1 MTSPETLELEAVDS
15 ALEGRQVAPEHAELA
30 ELALLLRDDRPE
42 PTLVWATHMDRR
54 VEAGFPHRPARHRRL
69 RLRLGQWWKP
79 LAVASTFLLPVVIAA
94 ALIGGDGTDDS
105 EGGGGDSGSVA
116 AQAPP
121 ETGGSADGESSGST
135 DAAAPEVT
143 PLSRDTG
150 GDEAARAGG
159 GAESQAKADAQPNR
173 KVQRSASLTLA
184 TPRRDIDKVASQVGD
199 VTATLGG
206 FVAASSVSSSG
217 GGDLQLRVPSN
228 RLDTV
233 IQRISKL
240 ARVRDLS
247 RRSLDITTQ
256 VVSAR
261 DRLTDART
269 ERVSLLRQLA
279 TADTVNE
286 TESIRARL
294 DIVAQEIAAART
306 SLKRVNNRANF
317 ANVSV
322 ELVPTSGGETSDEG
336 AWTPGDA
343 FGDAMRV
350 LEVAAGVAVI
360 AAAVLLPLLIAWLL
374 GWIATRGVTRR
385 RRERALDMA

>member
-1 MTSPETLELEAVDS
+1 MTSPETLELEAVDA
-15 ALEGRQVAPEHAELA
+15 ALAGRYVAPEHAELA
-30 ELALLLRDDRPE
+30 ELALLLRDDRPD
-42 PTLVWATHMDRR
+42 PTLEWATHMDRR
-54 VEAGFPHRPARHRRL
+54 VEARFHARPRQRS
-69 RLRLGQWWKP
+69 RLRLGTWWKP
-79 LAVASTFLLPVVIAA
+79 AAVATGILIPLVLAVAL
-94 ALIGGDGTDDS
+94 GGSGTDDMGD
-105 EGGGGDSGSVA
+105 GGGTSASSGATAQESAGDQADSG
-116 AQAPP
+116 
-121 ETGGSADGESSGST
+121 GGVT
-135 DAAAPEVT
+135 DEAAPGVT
-143 PLSRDTG
+143 PLSRDSSG
-150 GDEAARAGG
+150 GVERAS
-159 GAESQAKADAQPNR
+159 GAKSDSQPNR

-247 RRSLDITTQ
+247 RRSQDITAQ

-269 ERVSLLRQLA
+269 ERESLLRQLA
-279 TADTVNE
+279 AADTVNE

-294 DIVAQEIAAART
+294 DIVSQEIAAART

-317 ANVSV
+317 ANVAV
-322 ELVPTSGGETSDEG
+322 ELVPTSGGDTGDEG

-374 GWIATRGVTRR
+374 GWAARRGVTRR